1 MKVKCIQ
8 SIVIKEL
15 DESGNNMAFFQDQ
28 EYNIPAKIANEH
40 PAFFKKL
47 SATTEVEESE

>member
-1 MKVKCIQ
+1 MKVICTQ
-8 SIVIKEL
+8 NIVIKDL

-28 EYNIPAKIANEH
+28 EYNLPAKIANEH

-47 SATTEVEESE
+47 SATKVEETK